1 MAGRINK
8 RDVTAALKRR
18 YRVRRCEGVE
28 GGGGV
33 RRERDLGG

>member
-18 YRVRRCEGVE
+18 YRVSRC
-28 GGGGV
+28 GGGV